1 MKKRIISGL
10 AAFALAAA
18 GLGFTSLTQAKA
30 AGLPTVRIVTPV
42 FNPANDTF
50 AADNLG
56 QYYAAGGRSYYMYVG
71 AGSTITL
78 TYAVTSDGTTP
89 AAGKTVNLQVNA
101 PYSGSKAA
109 WTVGGK
115 MAGPST
121 DSGTG
126 YGLQVSGVTDANGNV
141 SFTIVNTDSAANAEA
156 LPASETAP
164 RAASGRLYGN
174 IKAVIDGLTDMQQ
187 VEDLLTFDI
196 TKAAA
201 STIPAAATTP
211 MPTPTPTATPTPT
224 PKPTVAAGLNVRLVT
239 PVLTDT
245 NSIHRADLEKLFSVD
260 NTWYAVGVGFRQI
273 YLPTGSKFTVAYKVT
288 DSMGAPVAGKT
299 VLLHVNK
306 AYSKSNATIT
316 DGKNTTDSKKD
327 DSQGNDQLQLSATTD
342 SKGIATFNLQ
352 NTNTKGEAVP
362 ATPLTPTPTDPTK
375 GALFSQIY
383 PEVNGAT
390 DIADFLEIH
399 FTTAPAPVVA
409 KTTIT
414 CVKGKISTKVT
425 GVKPVC
431 PKGYTKK

>member
-1 MKKRIISGL
+1 
-10 AAFALAAA
+10 
-18 GLGFTSLTQAKA
+18 
-30 AGLPTVRIVTPV
+30 VTPV

-56 QYYAAGGRSYYMYVG
+56 QYYAAGGHSYYMYVG

-89 AAGKTVNLQVNA
+89 AAGRTINLQVNA

-121 DSGTG
+121 DSATG
-126 YGLQVSGVTDANGNV
+126 FGLQVSGVTDANGNV
-141 SFTIVNTDSAANAEA
+141 SFTIVNTDSTANAEA

-164 RAASGRLYGN
+164 RATSGRLYGN

-201 STIPAAATTP
+201 STIPAAVTPTPTPSATPSATP
-211 MPTPTPTATPTPT
+211 TPTPSATPSATPTPTATP
-224 PKPTVAAGLNVRLVT
+224 VAAPALNIRLIT
-239 PVLTDT
+239 PALTDA
-245 NSIHRADLEKLFSVD
+245 NSIHRKDLETLFSVT

-273 YLPTGSKFTVAYKVT
+273 YLPTGSKFTVAYKVA
-288 DSMGAPVAGKT
+288 DAMGAPVAGKS

-306 AYSKSNATIT
+306 AYSKSNASIT
-316 DGKNTTDSKKD
+316 DGKVATDPKKD
-327 DSQGNDQLQLSATTD
+327 DSQGNDQLQLTATTD
-342 SKGIATFNLQ
+342 SKGVATFNLQ
-352 NTNTKGEAVP
+352 NKDTKGEVAP

-383 PEVNGAT
+383 PEVNGAS
-390 DIADFLEIH
+390 DIADFLEVH
-399 FTTAPAPVVA
+399 FTTPAPV

-414 CVKGKISTKVT
+414 CVKGKLSTKVT
-425 GVKPVC
+425 GIKPVC

>member
-1 MKKRIISGL
+1 MKKRIISGV

-121 DSGTG
+121 DSATG

-174 IKAVIDGLTDMQQ
+174 MKAVIDGLSDMQQ

-201 STIPAAATTP
+201 STLPAAAT
-211 MPTPTPTATPTPT
+211 TPTPTATPTPT
-224 PKPTVAAGLNVRLVT
+224 VAAGLNIRLVT
-239 PVLTDT
+239 PALTDA

-288 DSMGAPVAGKT
+288 DSMGAPVTGKT

-342 SKGIATFNLQ
+342 SKGVATFNLQ

-399 FTTAPAPVVA
+399 FTTAPAAPVVA

-414 CVKGKISTKVT
+414 CVKGKLSTKVT